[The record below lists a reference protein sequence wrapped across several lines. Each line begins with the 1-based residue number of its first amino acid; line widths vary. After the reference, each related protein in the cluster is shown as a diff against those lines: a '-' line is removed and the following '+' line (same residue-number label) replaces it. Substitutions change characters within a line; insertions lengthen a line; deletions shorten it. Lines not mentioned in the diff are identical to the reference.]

1 MNLSQAA
8 KMTEEQ
14 AREYIESI
22 LWPDGTPVC
31 PHCGHQG
38 AWRMRGKSVRA
49 GLWKC
54 SDKKCRKPFTV
65 TMGTVMESSHISLRD
80 WVIAFHSMC
89 ASKKGVSAKQLQRNL
104 GLGSYESAWFLEHRI
119 RHSMEEN
126 PLSGLLKGTVEVD
139 ETYVGGKPRKGT
151 GKHKRG
157 RGTEKAPVVV
167 LVERDGKARTKHV
180 ERVNSKELK
189 GAIRAHVE
197 KDAKIVTDELGSYKG
212 IGKEFNGGHSV
223 CNHSNDEYVNKD
235 GEHVNTA
242 ESFFALL
249 KRGHY
254 GIFHSLSKQHLF
266 RYCNEFAFRWN
277 HRKVT
282 DGERAVEAIKGAEGK
297 RLMCRETQASIL
309 GI

>member
-1 MNLSQAA
+1 MNLSQAS
-8 KMTEEQ
+8 KMTEDQ
-14 AREYIESI
+14 AREYIEQI
-22 LWPDGTPVC
+22 LWPDGPVC
-31 PHCGHQG
+31 PHCGNRG
-38 AWRMRGKSVRA
+38 AWKMRGKSVRA
-49 GLWKC
+49 GLRKC
-54 SDKKCRKPFTV
+54 SNKACRKTFTV
-65 TMGTVMESSHISLRD
+65 TMGTVMESSHISIRD

-126 PLSGLLKGTVEVD
+126 PLSDLLKGTVEVD

-167 LVERDGKARTKHV
+167 LVERDGKARIKHV

-189 GAIRAHVE
+189 GAIRAHVNR
-197 KDAKIVTDELGSYKG
+197 DAKIVTDELGSYKG
-212 IGKEFNGGHSV
+212 IDKEFSGGHIV
-223 CNHSNDEYVNKD
+223 VNHTADEYVNKD

-242 ESFFALL
+242 ESFFSLL

-277 HRKVT
+277 HRKIT
-282 DGERAVEAIKGAEGK
+282 DGERTVEAIKGAEGR
-297 RLMCRETQASIL
+297 RLKYA
-309 GI
+309 

>member
-1 MNLSQAA
+1 MNLSQAS

-22 LWPDGTPVC
+22 LWPSGIPVC
-31 PHCGHQG
+31 PHCGHRG
-38 AWRMRGKSVRA
+38 AWKIQGKSVRA

-65 TMGTVMESSHISLRD
+65 TKNTVMERSHISLRH
-80 WVIAFHSMC
+80 WVIAFHLMC
-89 ASKKGVSAKQLQRNL
+89 SSKKGISAKQLQRNL
-104 GLGSYESAWFLEHRI
+104 GLGSYETAWFLEHRI

-126 PLSGLLKGTVEVD
+126 PLSELLSGTVEVD
-139 ETYVGGKPRKGT
+139 ETYVGGKPRNKGNN
-151 GKHKRG
+151 KRG
-157 RGTEKAPVVV
+157 RGTKKAPVVV
-167 LVERDGKARTKHV
+167 LIERDGKARTS
-180 ERVNSKELK
+180 RVDSVTAKELK
-189 GAIRAHVE
+189 GLIRTHVQ
-197 KDAKIVTDELGSYKG
+197 KDSKIVTDELASYRG
-212 IGKEFNGGHSV
+212 IGKEFSGGHSI
-223 CNHSNDEYVNKD
+223 CNHTNDQYLNED

-277 HRKVT
+277 NRKVS
-282 DGERAVEAIKGAEGK
+282 DGERTVEAIKGAEGK
-297 RLMCRETQASIL
+297 RLIYKEGSPAQY
-309 GI
+309 